1 MGDGFWNPADYVFN
15 RYEGVEQQKGKT
27 LFGNTFNKNY
37 AKIPQEAQ
45 DYINEQI
52 QKRIDSGY
60 KLNKWF
66 LRALENHVKVNWPD
80 QVPYNWDISSFISS
94 DKGMAKAINKQNDSK
109 RVGNTQGQVASAK
122 PGDTVLYN
130 GESVAL
136 SENDINKAQQNTG
149 ANDPRTY
156 TDKQAQL
163 EAEGKANADARASL
177 TEASKPTEK
186 EAALRENAQKAL
198 DEKNAKREQDW
209 QDIQSKNQEQNAKDA
224 EQTKQ
229 AQTSTRQSVIDKSV
243 KDANEEKMQALYGND
258 GKPSIK
264 GTVDTSGNAGAN
276 DQAAINARMKQ
287 AQTEQAKDAAQAKQQ
302 SAAIN
307 QNTIDEINQGSTNVG
322 DLATAVSEVSMPT
335 MNAEARPENLVVDE
349 RLEPVEN
356 MLPPGGID
364 SLKLNKNNKSPI
376 AGGQFGQNLKYLKA
390 WIANRDKHPKGS
402 DDWIRCNDTAKGFAK
417 ALIALAEPWET
428 NND

>member
-1 MGDGFWNPADYVFN
+1 MGDGFWNPADYVSN
-15 RYEGVEQQKGKT
+15 RYESGSELQKGKT
-27 LFGNTFNKNY
+27 LFGNTFTKNY
-37 AKIPQEAQ
+37 SKIPQEAQ

-60 KLNKWF
+60 KLTKWF

-94 DKGMAKAINKQNDSK
+94 DKGMANAINKQNGSK
-109 RVGNTQGQVASAK
+109 RVGNTQEQVANAK

-136 SENDINKAQQNTG
+136 SGNDIDKAQQNTG
-149 ANDPRTY
+149 VSASASAHDPKTY
-156 TDKQAQL
+156 ADKQAQL
-163 EAEGKANADARASL
+163 EEEGKANADARASL

-198 DEKNAKREQDW
+198 DEKNAQRQQDW
-209 QDIQSKNQEQNAKDA
+209 QNQQAKNQEQNAKDA
-224 EQTKQ
+224 EQVKQ
-229 AQTSTRQSVIDKSV
+229 VQTSTKQSVMDKSV
-243 KDANEEKMQALYGND
+243 NDANKEKWDALQQ
-258 GKPSIK
+258 
-264 GTVDTSGNAGAN
+264 NAQN
-276 DQAAINARMKQ
+276 VQR
-287 AQTEQAKDAAQAKQQ
+287 EQNWQDSQPKNREQDSAAKDIALKQQ

-322 DLATAVSEVSMPT
+322 DLATAVSKVSMPT

-349 RLEPVEN
+349 RLKPVES

-364 SLKLNKNNKSPI
+364 SLKLNKNNKSSI
-376 AGGQFGQNLKYLKA
+376 AGGKFGQNKKNLVA
-390 WIANRDKHPKGS
+390 WINNRDKYPEGS
-402 DDWIRCNDTAKGFAK
+402 ADWIRCNDNAKEYAK
-417 ALIALAEPWET
+417 AVIALAEPWEA

>member
-45 DYINEQI
+45 DYINGEI

-94 DKGMAKAINKQNDSK
+94 DKGMANAINKQNNSK
-109 RVGNTQGQVASAK
+109 RVGNTQEQVASAK

-130 GESVAL
+130 GKSVAL

-156 TDKQAQL
+156 ADKQAQL
-163 EAEGKANADARASL
+163 EEEGKANADARASL

-186 EAALRENAQKAL
+186 EAALRANAQKAYE
-198 DEKNAKREQDW
+198 EKQQQKEQDW
-209 QDIQSKNQEQNAKDA
+209 QDQQAKNQEQNAKDA

-258 GKPSIK
+258 GTPSIK

-287 AQTEQAKDAAQAKQQ
+287 AQTEQAKNETLKQQ
-302 SAAIN
+302 SADIN

-322 DLATAVSEVSMPT
+322 DIATAVSEVSMPI
-335 MNAEARPENLVVDE
+335 MNSEARPENLVVDE

-376 AGGQFGQNLKYLKA
+376 AGGQFGQNKKNIVA
-390 WIANRDKHPKGS
+390 WINNRDKYPEGS
-402 DDWIRCNDTAKGFAK
+402 ADWIRCNDTAKGYAK
-417 ALIALAEPWET
+417 AVIALAEPWEA